1 MIFTMSKEN
10 RNHKIAFI
18 NQMAPIYRA
27 PIYQLMDKE
36 FDIDWFFGDSVDGI
50 KEMDLSSLSSV
61 KRFKTLNLIGNFY
74 WQRGVIKLLF
84 NSTYDSYIV
93 HSQCYN
99 LSLLVFMI
107 LNRILNINKK
117 VFLWS
122 HGWYGRE
129 TFLKKYYK
137 KFFYGLS
144 DKIFLYGNFA
154 RKKAIEQGNNGN
166 KCIVIHNSLDYNGQ
180 LKIRNNIF
188 HTDVYLRH
196 FNNNNPVIIFVGR
209 LTPIKKLDYLL
220 KVVSILKEK
229 NECFNVVLVGIGPEQ
244 DRLRS
249 IANKLNLKVWF
260 YGESYKEEELSNLI
274 FNAELCVSPGNVGL
288 TAMHSM
294 AYGTPVITHDNFPN
308 QMPEFEAI
316 IPDKTGKFYKDG
328 SIDSLAHTI
337 SEWHKAH
344 RMERDKVR
352 RYCQE
357 EIDRNW
363 TPQYQIRILKE
374 NIIID

>member
-1 MIFTMSKEN
+1 ML
-10 RNHKIAFI
+10 
-18 NQMAPIYRA
+18 QCG
-27 PIYQLMDKE
+27 
-36 FDIDWFFGDSVDGI
+36 FG
-50 KEMDLSSLSSV
+50 
-61 KRFKTLNLIGNFY
+61 R
-74 WQRGVIKLLF
+74 
-84 NSTYDSYIV
+84 
-93 HSQCYN
+93 
-99 LSLLVFMI
+99 
-107 LNRILNINKK
+107 
-117 VFLWS
+117 
-122 HGWYGRE
+122 
-129 TFLKKYYK
+129 
-137 KFFYGLS
+137 
-144 DKIFLYGNFA
+144 
-154 RKKAIEQGNNGN
+154 
-166 KCIVIHNSLDYNGQ
+166 
-180 LKIRNNIF
+180 
-188 HTDVYLRH
+188 
-196 FNNNNPVIIFVGR
+196 
-209 LTPIKKLDYLL
+209 
-220 KVVSILKEK
+220 
-229 NECFNVVLVGIGPEQ
+229 IGPEQ

-363 TPQYQIRILKE
+363 TQYQIRILKE